1 MRKFYR
7 IFLLL
12 STFVF
17 LTTYNFN
24 QSNILKKKNKYF
36 FKIRNIEVI
45 DIKIIKKNEIIEKL
59 TNIYGKNI
67 FFIKKKDI
75 VEPLK
80 SINFIEKIEVKKK
93 YPNTIIIKIKE
104 TSPLG
109 VLFKDN
115 TKYILDSSSNL
126 IIFDEFLF
134 NKKFTSIFGEGAE
147 FNFVNF
153 FNELENNNF
162 PKEKV
167 KKFYYFKIGRWD
179 LQFLN
184 SQIIKFPAD
193 KIKEAIQKSI
203 KLLNRE
209 NFKKYNVIDLRI
221 DGKIVVE

>member
-134 NKKFTSIFGEGAE
+134 NKKFPNIFGEEAE

-153 FNELENNNF
+153 FNELENNSF
-162 PKEKV
+162 PK
-167 KKFYYFKIGRWD
+167 KKIKNYYYFKIGRWD
-179 LQFLN
+179 LQLLN
-184 SQIIKFPAD
+184 NQIIKFPTN
-193 KIKEAIQKSI
+193 KIKEAIEKSI